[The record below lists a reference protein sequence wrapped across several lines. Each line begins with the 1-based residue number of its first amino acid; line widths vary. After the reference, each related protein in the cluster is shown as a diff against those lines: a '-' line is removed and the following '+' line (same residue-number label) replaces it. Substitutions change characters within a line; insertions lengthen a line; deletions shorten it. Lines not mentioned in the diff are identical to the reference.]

1 MLQNRQ
7 WYDWR
12 RWVDGDDGNDG
23 DDDGDDGDGDGD
35 DDGDHIAARWY
46 DCGRWGGCQLVIT
59 VIDTGDVIAIVEYVP
74 HRSCAI
80 FVE

>member
-12 RWVDGDDGNDG
+12 RWVDGDDGDNDCNDG
-23 DDDGDDGDGDGD
+23 DDDGDDGD
-35 DDGDHIAARWY
+35 HIAARLY

>member
-1 MLQNRQ
+1 M
-7 WYDWR
+7 
-12 RWVDGDDGNDG
+12 DGDDGDDG
-23 DDDGDDGDGDGD
+23 DDDGDGDGD
-35 DDGDHIAARWY
+35 DDGDDGDHIAARWY

-74 HRSCAI
+74 HRSCAT